1 MSLFKKQRIS
11 IRRLK
16 LMNIDPNARYTKTHE
31 WVRPEGDV
39 YAYGITDH
47 AQNALSDIVFVDLP
61 VTGESFASGD
71 TIGVIE
77 SVKAAS
83 DLYMPVA
90 GEIVAVNKSLT
101 DVPEVVNTDPY
112 GAGWIVKFKM
122 TDPAEFEEMLPA
134 EAYASLTG
142 E

>member
-1 MSLFKKQRIS
+1 METRD
-11 IRRLK
+11 
-16 LMNIDPNARYTKTHE
+16 MNIDPNARYTKTHE
-31 WVRPEGDV
+31 WIRPEDDV

-61 VTGESFASGD
+61 AIGERFSTGD
-71 TIGVIE
+71 TVGVVE

-90 GEIVAVNKSLT
+90 GEVVAVNESLT
-101 DVPEVVNTDPY
+101 DAPEAVNADPY
-112 GAGWIVKFKM
+112 GSGWIIKFKM
-122 TDPAEFEEMLPA
+122 ADPAEFTSMLTAEE
-134 EAYASLTG
+134 YASLAG

>member
-1 MSLFKKQRIS
+1 
-11 IRRLK
+11 
-16 LMNIDPNARYTKTHE
+16 MNIDPNARYTKTHE

-112 GAGWIVKFKM
+112 GAGWIVKFKIA
-122 TDPAEFEEMLPA
+122 DPAEYAKMLTA
-134 EAYASLTG
+134 EDYASLIG

>member
-1 MSLFKKQRIS
+1 
-11 IRRLK
+11 
-16 LMNIDPNARYTKTHE
+16 MNIDPNARYTKTHE

-61 VTGESFASGD
+61 VTGESFSSGD

-122 TDPAEFEEMLPA
+122 ADPAEYAKMLTA
-134 EAYASLTG
+134 EDYASLTG